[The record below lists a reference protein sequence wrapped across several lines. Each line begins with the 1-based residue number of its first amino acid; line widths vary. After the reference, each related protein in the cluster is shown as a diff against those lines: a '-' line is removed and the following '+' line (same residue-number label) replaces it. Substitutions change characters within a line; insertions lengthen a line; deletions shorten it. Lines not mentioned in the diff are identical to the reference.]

1 MQEIITKSSM
11 NVLVVIF
18 DTGLQW
24 HAQVQSAITK
34 SKKALNAITLIRKY
48 FSKAQLLNIITA
60 CYFSILYYNSEIWHL
75 PQLSPAIKQKL
86 LSASAAPLK
95 LTTTNYHR
103 MISYNLLHYL
113 NKRATPDQMTKYK
126 HALLLH
132 KTYNDE
138 SISKNWT
145 NLFFN
150 QQFNSRHNFV
160 QFCNASRYKV
170 GNNILSNRLIVLN
183 RKVELNWFNL
193 TFNSFKIKCKNTFLP
208 NKTN

>member
-1 MQEIITKSSM
+1 M
-11 NVLVVIF
+11 NVLGVIF
-18 DTGLQW
+18 DTKLQW
-24 HAQVQSAITK
+24 HARVQSAITK

-75 PQLSPAIKQKL
+75 PQISPAIKQKL

-95 LTTTNYHR
+95 LTTTNYHQ

-138 SISKNWT
+138 SMSKNWT
-145 NLFFN
+145 NLFLTNNSIQENSLFALSTHLITKLALTSRQTDLKSLMAKSPFN
-150 QQFNSRHNFV
+150 
-160 QFCNASRYKV
+160 
-170 GNNILSNRLIVLN
+170 G
-183 RKVELNWFNL
+183 
-193 TFNSFKIKCKNTFLP
+193 
-208 NKTN
+208 